1 MLSYNY
7 ILSYYNNFGP
17 RIVGRQQLS
26 TGIQGR
32 RGSPGTSNFFSR
44 SSSFFGKFWHGWTL
58 YLFLSQQDPFLMSL
72 FIQCVCQIL
81 CKTKMFRFLRGV
93 VLGLRWVCLSCPFS
107 LSFLDYYYLLLFI
120 YLFLAWCCFEVGWV
134 CLSCPLIYIFLKYYY
149 LLLSIY

>member
-1 MLSYNY
+1 MIIKFNY
-7 ILSYYNNFGP
+7 KYTKLCYHIITFYHNNNNNFGP

-26 TGIQGR
+26 TGSGGG
-32 RGSPGTSNFFSR
+32 RGSPGTSKLSSR
-44 SSSFFGKFWHGWTL
+44 SSFFFLKMLTQVKTLHFFISTGYFCYEHGI
-58 YLFLSQQDPFLMSL
+58 

-120 YLFLAWCCFEVGWV
+120 Y
-134 CLSCPLIYIFLKYYY
+134 
-149 LLLSIY
+149 